1 MPLSVAMDT
10 SYPREDYLPMTSHKR
25 DSSPTTATSAPPR
38 DHLIWSIFNTIYM
51 NFCCLG
57 FVALAFSVKVRHGW
71 VPSGG
76 VQGYRV
82 IKVRKKLYD
91 PQVQPHPTV
100 PTDGVSQRHISKFLE
115 HPWDG
120 DTPTSLG
127 SPCHC
132 LTALLEKLFLTSN
145 LKPCWRCLHVDLSS
159 SSNTSTWTEGPGTG
173 WRKPGGC
180 LGVPMGSH
188 CCPQSRLLQAR
199 DRKVAGDVEAARRF
213 SSKARC
219 YNALATAGS
228 VLLPILLAA
237 LVVTGVLHLSK
248 LAQDSVGFFSSQFS
262 ASDDEDK

>member
-1 MPLSVAMDT
+1 MDT

-25 DSSPTTATSAPPR
+25 DSSPTTTTSVLPR

-57 FVALAFSVKVRHGW
+57 FVALAFSVK
-71 VPSGG
+71 
-76 VQGYRV
+76 
-82 IKVRKKLYD
+82 
-91 PQVQPHPTV
+91 
-100 PTDGVSQRHISKFLE
+100 
-115 HPWDG
+115 
-120 DTPTSLG
+120 
-127 SPCHC
+127 
-132 LTALLEKLFLTSN
+132 
-145 LKPCWRCLHVDLSS
+145 
-159 SSNTSTWTEGPGTG
+159 
-173 WRKPGGC
+173 
-180 LGVPMGSH
+180 
-188 CCPQSRLLQAR
+188 AR